1 MNEAKEVE
9 QTVLDFI
16 ERLRKVNADQ
26 VVEIDLRWLSIGQ
39 TNIEQGFMAVS
50 RSVAKPGK

>member
-1 MNEAKEVE
+1 MNESKELE
-9 QTVLDFI
+9 QTVLDFV
-16 ERLRKVNADQ
+16 ERLKKANADQ
-26 VVEIDLRWLSIGQ
+26 SVEIDLRWLSIGL